1 MYKFTSIFLRTII
14 LPGLLFNLFSCK
26 SDDTSSNESQRD
38 HYEIPDSLLKTLVID
53 TVKTSNLTNSIKFT
67 GVVDFNTD
75 KVANIF
81 PLISGVA
88 QNIKVQLGDFV
99 KSGQELGMVRSSEM
113 ANYNVALINA
123 ETNVNLT
130 ARLLSQQRDLFKSG
144 LASEVEVT
152 NAEVANQQA
161 IASKAAAEKVLS
173 INGNNRD
180 GEYIIKSPI
189 DGFIVQ
195 KNITNGM
202 SIRTD
207 NTSNLFTISDLKQ
220 VWVQANVYEGNIS
233 KVNKGDEVNVTTISY
248 PDKVFKGKIDNLMSV
263 LDPNSKV
270 MKMRIVLDNPDY
282 LLKPQMFAT
291 VIVNNSENRQA
302 VSVSTNSII
311 FDHSQYY
318 VLIYKSKKDVQIRQ
332 VELLST
338 NGNTAFIK
346 KGVSQGDHLIVSK
359 AILIYGALNN

>member
-1 MYKFTSIFLRTII
+1 MNKFTKSFLKLIV
-14 LPGLLFNLFSCK
+14 LSGLLFNICSCK
-26 SDDTSSNESQRD
+26 SGETSSNESQRD
-38 HYEIPDSLLKTLVID
+38 HYEIADSLLKTLIID
-53 TVKTSNLTNSIKFT
+53 TVKTSDLTNSIKFT

-81 PLISGVA
+81 PLISGVV

-99 KSGQELGMVRSSEM
+99 KAGQELGVVKSSEM
-113 ANYNVALINA
+113 ASYNVALINA
-123 ETNVNLT
+123 ETNVSLT
-130 ARLLSQQRDLFKSG
+130 SRLLSQQKDLYKSG
-144 LASEVEVT
+144 LASEVDVT

-161 IASKAAAEKVLS
+161 IAAKAAAEKVLS

-207 NTSNLFTISDLKQ
+207 NGTNLFTISDLKQ
-220 VWVQANVYEGNIS
+220 VWIQANVYEGNIS
-233 KVNKGDEVNVTTISY
+233 KVNKGDNVDVTTISY
-248 PDKVFKGKIDNLMSV
+248 PDKIFKGKIDNLMSV

-302 VSVSTNSII
+302 VSVSTNAIV

-318 VLIYKSKKDVQIRQ
+318 VLLYNNKKDVQIRQ
-332 VELLST
+332 VDLLST

-346 KGVSQGDHLIVSK
+346 KGIAPGDRVIGSQT
-359 AILIYGALNN
+359 ILIYGALNN

>member
-1 MYKFTSIFLRTII
+1 MSKFTNSCLKLMI
-14 LPGLLFNLFSCK
+14 LSGLLFNLFSCK
-26 SDDTSSNESQRD
+26 SDDTSNESQREN
-38 HYEIPDSLLKTLVID
+38 YEIPDSLLKTLIID
-53 TVKTSNLTNSIKFT
+53 TAKTTNLTNSIKFT

-88 QNIKVQLGDFV
+88 QDIKVELGDSV
-99 KSGQELGMVRSSEM
+99 KSGEVLGVIRSSEM
-113 ANYNVALINA
+113 ANYNAGLINA
-123 ETNVNLT
+123 ETNVTLT
-130 ARLLSQQRDLFKSG
+130 SRLLSQQKDLFKSG
-144 LASEVEVT
+144 LASEIDVT
-152 NAEVANQQA
+152 NAEAAYQQA
-161 IASKAAAEKVLS
+161 LAVKAAAEKVLS

-207 NTSNLFTISDLKQ
+207 NAINLFTISDLKQ

-233 KVNKGDEVNVTTISY
+233 KVNKGDEVDVTTISY
-248 PDKVFKGKIDNLMSV
+248 PDKIFKGKIDNLMSV
-263 LDPNSKV
+263 LDPNTKV
-270 MKMRIVLDNPDY
+270 MKMRIILNNSHY

-291 VIVNNSENRQA
+291 VIVNNSENKQA
-302 VSVSTNSII
+302 ISVSKNAII

-318 VLIYKSKKDVQIRQ
+318 VLLYKSKKDVEIRQ

-338 NGNTAFIK
+338 NGNTTFIK
-346 KGVSQGDHLIVSK
+346 SGIAQGDRVIGSE